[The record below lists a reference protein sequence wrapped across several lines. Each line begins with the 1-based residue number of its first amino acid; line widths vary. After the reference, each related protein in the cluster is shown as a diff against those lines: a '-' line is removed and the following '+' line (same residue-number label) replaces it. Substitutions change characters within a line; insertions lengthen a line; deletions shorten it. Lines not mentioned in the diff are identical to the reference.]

1 MNKCLF
7 IGRLTKDP
15 EVTYTQGAEPLAIA
29 HYTLAVDRRFKKDGQ
44 PTADFPRFVAFGKS
58 AEFAEKYF
66 RKGMKVALETRVQTG
81 SYEDKDGK
89 TVYTTDFVVESQEF
103 CESKGSNGNGGG
115 GQATPEPA
123 TDSDGFMAIPDGIE
137 EELPFN

>member
-44 PTADFPRFVAFGKS
+44 PTADFPRFVSFGKS

-66 RKGMKVALETRVQTG
+66 RKGMKVAIEARVQTG

-115 GQATPEPA
+115 QATPEPS

>member
-66 RKGMKVALETRVQTG
+66 HKGMKVAIETRVQTG

-103 CESKGSNGNGGG
+103 CESKGSGGNNYKG
-115 GQATPEPA
+115 AAAPA
-123 TDSDGFMAIPDGIE
+123 VDDDGFMSIQDGIAE
-137 EELPFN
+137 QLPFN

>member
-44 PTADFPRFVAFGKS
+44 PTADFPSFVAFGKS

-66 RKGMKVALETRVQTG
+66 HKGMKVALETRVQTG

-103 CESKGSNGNGGG
+103 CESKGNGGNNYQG
-115 GQATPEPA
+115 AAAPA
-123 TDSDGFMAIPDGIE
+123 ADDDGFMSIQDGIDE
-137 EELPFN
+137 QLPFN